1 MRPGMGE
8 ALAYLAIKKVKGRFY
23 LYRQESYREGGKVR
37 TRTVEYL
44 GAVDP
49 ATAAKVKDTRRKLG
63 KMDMDALAAS
73 VKGAVAAEIV
83 PEPPRTPEKASGSN
97 HIPQTAQRAQK
108 PPQKAMIE
116 ASDDAPGPSER
127 ERQTR
132 SMIAGGEHVTVD
144 TRTGEILTSHGP
156 APGQV
161 ITTETPVRP
170 YRESL
175 ELPGDLDQHGL
186 SNTALQRTHRR
197 YGQRLQTLGINPG
210 NMATVSIAYGHPD
223 KFTRK
228 RDGSHIVQVSRRT
241 GNKRHTINK
250 TALWKHYRQAMSMAY
265 LDTIER
271 TRPDLFQSLANAL
284 DHSHRETQRLV
295 FQCLPLASSP
305 GQRLGL
311 SLQLY
316 FWDRIP
322 ASVRG
327 KANPAEF
334 GQASFDTVNDW
345 KAETATILAEVQKSG
360 WDGFTD
366 CNTKARK
373 KLKAR
378 VSTLSNHLRN
388 GGLWQKMR
396 RKLSGQQRRIIREI
410 MATEKKLQ
418 AVDRLQNRIDVIK
431 MALDF

>member
-1 MRPGMGE
+1 VPSWPKWRRPR
-8 ALAYLAIKKVKGRFY
+8 ASTLASFSEKAANQRRKRRPLPPNTATPPTLHRHG
-23 LYRQESYREGGKVR
+23 QAGGESYREGGKVR

-265 LDTIER
+265 LDTIE
-271 TRPDLFQSLANAL
+271 PGSL
-284 DHSHRETQRLV
+284 
-295 FQCLPLASSP
+295 
-305 GQRLGL
+305 
-311 SLQLY
+311 
-316 FWDRIP
+316 
-322 ASVRG
+322 
-327 KANPAEF
+327 
-334 GQASFDTVNDW
+334 
-345 KAETATILAEVQKSG
+345 TATPRHVKSS
-360 WDGFTD
+360 
-366 CNTKARK
+366 RPEY
-373 KLKAR
+373 R
-378 VSTLSNHLRN
+378 P
-388 GGLWQKMR
+388 
-396 RKLSGQQRRIIREI
+396 
-410 MATEKKLQ
+410 
-418 AVDRLQNRIDVIK
+418 
-431 MALDF
+431 